1 LRGLEVN
8 LQRTKAIA
16 RKEWLQVRRDY
27 LSLAMAFLLP
37 VILLLIYAY
46 AITLDVHHI
55 RTVVCDKDK
64 TSSSRELIAEFSRSE
79 YFTLVG
85 FIDAYD
91 EADSYLDSG
100 NARVALLIPRGF
112 SKDLVT
118 GQSAQL
124 EILIDGSESNTAMIA
139 QGYIAGIA
147 EMFSRRT
154 GVSRV
159 KPIIDMRSRVWYNPE
174 LKSRNFLIPGLIA
187 IIMSVIIS
195 LLISLTISREWD
207 RGTMEQLISTP
218 VKTSELIVGKIVPY
232 FVIGFADTVLAVAI
246 SVFFL
251 GVPLRGSISL
261 LTGVSAIF
269 LFGGLSFGIL
279 VSIVAHNQLVAS
291 QISMLSSFLPAFM
304 LSGFIFT
311 ISNMPVLLQAV
322 TYVVPA
328 RYFVSVLKGVFLKGV
343 GLRVL
348 VSEVLFLSLYAGVV
362 FVLANRKFRKRIE

>member
-1 LRGLEVN
+1 MNLR
-8 LQRTKAIA
+8 RTRAIA

-55 RTVVCDKDK
+55 RTVVCDRDK
-64 TSSSRELIAEFSRSE
+64 SSFSRELIAEFGRSE

-85 FIDAYD
+85 AIDSYN
-91 EADSYLDSG
+91 EADRYLDSG
-100 NARVALLIPRGF
+100 RARLALMIPADL
-112 SKDLVT
+112 SKDLRT
-118 GQSAQL
+118 GRSPRI
-124 EILIDGSESNTAMIA
+124 EIIIDGSESNTAMIA

-147 EMFSRRT
+147 DIFMRRS
-154 GVSRV
+154 GGGAARPV
-159 KPIIDMRSRVWYNPE
+159 IDLRSRVWYNPE

-195 LLISLTISREWD
+195 LLISLTIAREWD

-218 VKTSELIVGKIVPY
+218 VRTSELIVGKIIPY

-251 GVPLRGSISL
+251 GVPLRGSVPL
-261 LTGVSAIF
+261 LTVVSAIF

-279 VSIVAHNQLVAS
+279 ISIIARSQLVAS
-291 QISMLSSFLPAFM
+291 QISMLSSFLPSFM

-311 ISNMPVLLQAV
+311 ISNMPAPLQAI
-322 TYVVPA
+322 TYIVPA

-343 GLRVL
+343 GLDVL
-348 VSEVLFLSLYAGVV
+348 VFEVLFLSLYAIVV
-362 FVLANRKFRKRIE
+362 FALANLRFRKRIE

>member
-1 LRGLEVN
+1 VN
-8 LQRTKAIA
+8 LRRTRAIA
-16 RKEWLQVRRDY
+16 KKEWLQVRRDY

-55 RTVVCDKDK
+55 RTVICDRDK
-64 TSSSRELIAEFSRSE
+64 SSLSRELIAEFGRSE

-85 FIDAYD
+85 DVEAYD
-91 EADSYLDSG
+91 EVDSYLDEG
-100 NARVALLIPRGF
+100 RARVALLIPADFAKSIR
-112 SKDLVT
+112 T
-118 GQSAQL
+118 NQPMPL
-124 EILIDGSESNTAMIA
+124 EIVIDGSESNTAMVA
-139 QGYIAGIA
+139 QGYVAGIA
-147 EMFSRRT
+147 DIFTRRLRPT
-154 GVSRV
+154 VTPPV
-159 KPIIDMRSRVWYNPE
+159 LDLRSRVWYNPE

-218 VKTSELIVGKIVPY
+218 VKASELIVGKIVPY
-232 FVIGFADTVLAVAI
+232 FLIGFADTILAVVI
-246 SVFFL
+246 STIFL
-251 GVPLRGSISL
+251 GVPLRGSIPL
-261 LTGVSAIF
+261 LGLVSAIF
-269 LFGGLSFGIL
+269 LIGGLSFGMLI
-279 VSIVAHNQLVAS
+279 SISAKNQLVAS
-291 QISMLSSFLPAFM
+291 QISMLSSFLPSFM

-311 ISNMPVLLQAV
+311 ISNMPAALQAI

-348 VSEVLFLSLYAGVV
+348 ALEVVFLSLYAVIV
-362 FVLANRKFRKRIE
+362 FAIANRKFRKRIE